1 MERAGGRAGGLV
13 QPQIVNNGLGPDILS
28 QCPARRESSQ
38 EIFVPGLAA
47 FMAERIEFQSK

>member
-1 MERAGGRAGGLV
+1 MV

-28 QCPARRESSQ
+28 QGPARRESSQ